1 MQYVSFKNDGFTPMT
16 PLEMMSAQ
24 LLFTFTSHIAYT
36 KLTTSL
42 EFSR

>member
-1 MQYVSFKNDGFTPMT
+1 MQYISFKNDGFTPMA

-24 LLFTFTSHIAYT
+24 LVFTFTSHVAHT
-36 KLTTSL
+36 KLSTSL